1 MKVIIFIFFYT
12 LSSFLVSNGQT
23 QKEEKGYIQNQYRM
37 DRLAN
42 MDTNSGSI
50 MGMPLPAPGI
60 IGQDYLDDNF
70 RKSSF
75 LLYDK
80 SELEGYLSKYSIGRN
95 EFEVQTNVG
104 IRILKGALVN
114 TFVAIDSNSQTS
126 HVYGNARNFKDVQG
140 EAGIGFFEILSESNI
155 LLLKK
160 TEAIFKK
167 SDYNATLNIGSR
179 DHKYIKKEIFYF
191 GKNNVYTPIPGK
203 KKLAS
208 IFEDKVSDMQ
218 RFIDV
223 NRIKVDN
230 ESHLKILFEHYR
242 TLLAQVKN

>member
-1 MKVIIFIFFYT
+1 MKVIIFIFYT
-12 LSSFLVSNGQT
+12 LSSFMVINGQT
-23 QKEEKGYIQNQYRM
+23 QKEEKGYIQNQYRI

-50 MGMPLPAPGI
+50 MGMPLPPPGI
-60 IGQDYLDDNF
+60 IGEDYLNDNF

-80 SELEGYLSKYSIGRN
+80 SELEGYLTKYSIGRN
-95 EFEVQTNVG
+95 EFEVQTKLG
-104 IRILKGALVN
+104 IRILKGSLVN

-126 HVYGNARNFKDVQG
+126 HIYVNARNFKNVQG
-140 EAGIGFFEILSESNI
+140 EDGNGFFEILSESNI

-179 DHKYIKKEIFYF
+179 DHKYIKKEMFYY
-191 GKNNVYTPIPGK
+191 GKNNVYAPIPGK

-208 IFEDKVSDMQ
+208 IFDDKVPEMQ
-218 RFIDV
+218 RFIDI
-223 NRIKVDN
+223 NSIKADN
-230 ESHLKILFEHYR
+230 ESHLKILFEHYG
-242 TLLAQVKN
+242 TLLAQTKN